1 MSKWEKRKLGGL
13 TNIKTGKLDVN
24 AGNEN
29 GIYPFF
35 TCAKNPYK
43 IFSYS
48 YDCECVLVAGNGDL
62 NVKYYNGK
70 FDAYQRTYIIESK
83 DKSKL
88 FVPYMF
94 HFLNRYVNI
103 LRSQAIGGVIKYIKI
118 GNLTEALISLPPI
131 ETQTQIAKELDAAS
145 ELLAMR
151 KQQLTELDNLIKS
164 VFYDMFG
171 DPVTNEKGW
180 IKTKIED
187 TAAYEKN
194 AIKAGPF
201 GSALKKEYYVKK
213 GYKIYGQ
220 EQVINNDA
228 SYGDYYIS
236 DEKYRELENCAI
248 KEEDVLISLVGTY
261 GKLLIIPKEFE
272 KGIINPRLMKITFNK
287 EKINTMFFKYC
298 FESESMKNIIS
309 DKSRG
314 GTMDILN
321 AGIVR
326 KLIIPLPPIEIQNQ
340 FATKVTKIEA
350 QKSLVKKTIEETQ
363 LLFDSLM
370 SQYFD

>member
-35 TCAKNPYK
+35 TCAKDPYK

-118 GNLTEALISLPPI
+118 GNLTEAFISLPPI
-131 ETQTQIAKELDAAS
+131 ETQQQIAKTLDTAS

-151 KQQLTELDNLIKS
+151 KQQLVELDNLTKS
-164 VFYDMFG
+164 IFYDMFG
-171 DPVTNEKGW
+171 DPVINEKGW
-180 IKTKIED
+180 DSYTGSEYSELLAVGVVVKPASYYVENGVIALRSLNVKPNFIDLSNLVYFSEECHRGVLSKSTLYHED
-187 TAAYEKN
+187 IVVVRTGMTGTAAVIPKELN
-194 AIKAGPF
+194 DINCIDLIIIRP
-201 GSALKKEYYVKK
+201 KKL
-213 GYKIYGQ
+213 
-220 EQVINNDA
+220 VINPYYLSFLLNSEWGKSLVA
-228 SYGDYYIS
+228 SKEVGGIQ
-236 DEKYRELENCAI
+236 KHFNIGAI
-248 KEEDVLISLVGTY
+248 KE
-261 GKLLIIPKEFE
+261 LLLPI
-272 KGIINPRLMKITFNK
+272 
-287 EKINTMFFKYC
+287 
-298 FESESMKNIIS
+298 
-309 DKSRG
+309 
-314 GTMDILN
+314 
-321 AGIVR
+321 
-326 KLIIPLPPIEIQNQ
+326 PPISIQNE
-340 FATKVTKIEA
+340 FFILFNKIEA